1 MSPRRK
7 HVEVIMFEVNGMSG
21 AQVTQLLAIV
31 GVLFGLLVW
40 GVPALH
46 RRILPVS
53 MRNDAVARAATVAG
67 VLVLAAAAATIGLR
81 GTGNAIARSGNPTI
95 AVDELHRTV
104 NIPALP
110 SPQWDLY

>member
-1 MSPRRK
+1 
-7 HVEVIMFEVNGMSG
+7 MFEVNGMSG
-21 AQVTQLLAIV
+21 AQITQ
-31 GVLFGLLVW
+31 VLVVASVVFMLLVW

-46 RRILPVS
+46 RRILPIS

-95 AVDELHRTV
+95 AVDQLHRTV
-104 NIPALP
+104 NMQALP